1 MWRWLRF
8 LTTGASFACHVSKQ
22 KTDMSF
28 IEWIKKIDWFHF
40 HLFRNSKAAFI
51 ESKRK
56 FKRINLIGSFWYG
69 NISLLLYYHWLN
81 PSHEMEFSIGFD
93 YILLSKASTL
103 YEWNENGSSCSGK
116 MWLDHAKPHRNYHAI
131 DLEPCFRF
139 DLASNAILAS
149 KLSEANA
156 FTLNEANSK
165 CPNVSNEL
173 CVSSVRRIHLMV
185 VSESRSHNYCTVHI
199 ENGFIPFDFGNGNK
213 NSDMRWTS
221 W

>member
-1 MWRWLRF
+1 
-8 LTTGASFACHVSKQ
+8 
-22 KTDMSF
+22 
-28 IEWIKKIDWFHF
+28 
-40 HLFRNSKAAFI
+40 
-51 ESKRK
+51 
-56 FKRINLIGSFWYG
+56 
-69 NISLLLYYHWLN
+69 
-81 PSHEMEFSIGFD
+81 
-93 YILLSKASTL
+93 
-103 YEWNENGSSCSGK
+103 